1 MVKPEE
7 DGWLLL
13 DVLVARTGGSRRA
26 AKRRLDERQV
36 FINGRRVWMARHTV
50 RDGDRIELPAET
62 ASGGRDAAPRA
73 PREPRGTPP
82 ARTLRILYEDA
93 DYLVVDKPAGCVTN
107 ESPDSLEARLRQER
121 RAAGWRAVHRLD
133 RDTTG
138 CVWFA
143 RSEVAFHAAVEVF
156 RAQAVRKIYD
166 AIVIGCFPAERRRM
180 RDPLDG
186 QSAETWA
193 DIVRAHEQASHLRLR
208 ISTGRTHQIRRHLLA
223 ADHPLAGDKQY
234 GASRALEPA
243 LRALPRQMLHA
254 TDLSAPHPL
263 TPGTRIHARA
273 PLPDDFKSALRR
285 LGLA

>member
-50 RDGDRIELPAET
+50 RDGDRIELPAEP
-62 ASGGRDAAPRA
+62 APGPRAEPRA
-73 PREPRGTPP
+73 PRERRAAAP
-82 ARTLRILYEDA
+82 ARALRILYEDA

-107 ESPDSLEARLRQER
+107 EAPDSLESRLRHER
-121 RAAGWRAVHRLD
+121 RQTGWQAVHRLD

-143 RSEVAFHAAVEVF
+143 RSEAAFAAAVEVF
-156 RAQAVRKIYD
+156 RAQSVKKIYD
-166 AIVIGCFPAERRRM
+166 AIVIGRFPAERRRM
-180 RDPLDG
+180 SAPLDG

-193 DIVRAHEQASHLRLR
+193 DIVRANDQASHLRLR
-208 ISTGRTHQIRRHLLA
+208 ISTGRTHQIRRHLLS
-223 ADHPLAGDKQY
+223 ADHPLAGDKHY
-234 GASRALEPA
+234 GASRELEPA

-263 TPGTRIHARA
+263 KPGTRIHARA
-273 PLPDDFKSALRR
+273 PLPEDFKSALQR
-285 LGLA
+285 LHLA